1 MFIELHNYNI
11 SKLILSRYNYTIIE
25 VIVMAE
31 EIKIKKKVAKR
42 GDDGYK
48 IVSVRMKDELIDK
61 LDRLSADT
69 NRSRNELI
77 NLLLEA
83 SVDIVKIEE

>member
-1 MFIELHNYNI
+1 MN
-11 SKLILSRYNYTIIE
+11 E
-25 VIVMAE
+25 VSAMAE
-31 EIKIKKKVAKR
+31 EIRIKRKVAKR

-48 IVSVRMKDELIDK
+48 IVSVRMKEELLER
-61 LDRLSADT
+61 LDQLSADT

-83 SVDIVKIEE
+83 SVDIVKVEE

>member
-1 MFIELHNYNI
+1 
-11 SKLILSRYNYTIIE
+11 
-25 VIVMAE
+25 MAE

-48 IVSVRMKDELIDK
+48 VVSVRMKEELLEK
-61 LDRLSADT
+61 LDKLSADT

-83 SVDIVKIEE
+83 SVNIVKIEE

>member
-1 MFIELHNYNI
+1 
-11 SKLILSRYNYTIIE
+11 
-25 VIVMAE
+25 MAE
-31 EIKIKKKVAKR
+31 EIKITKNSPRR

-48 IVSVRMKDELIDK
+48 VVSVRMKEEMIQQ
-61 LDRLSADT
+61 LDLLSAET

-83 SVDIVKIEE
+83 AIPIVKVED

>member
-1 MFIELHNYNI
+1 
-11 SKLILSRYNYTIIE
+11 
-25 VIVMAE
+25 MAK
-31 EIKIKKKVAKR
+31 EIKITKKSPRR

-48 IVSVRMKDELIDK
+48 VVSVRMKEEMIQQ
-61 LDRLSADT
+61 LDLLSAQT

-83 SVDIVKIEE
+83 AIPIVKVED